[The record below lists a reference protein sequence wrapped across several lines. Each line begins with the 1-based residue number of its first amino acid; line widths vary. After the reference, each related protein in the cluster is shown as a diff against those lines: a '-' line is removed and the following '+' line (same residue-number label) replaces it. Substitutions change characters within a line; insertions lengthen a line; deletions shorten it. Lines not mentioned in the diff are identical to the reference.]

1 MNKYTPVLASSL
13 AALLIAPLASA
24 APKTQT
30 VFCGSS
36 HHVRVGGAEQISTA
50 LNFRNADLVNA
61 MTVDRITIRNVFGVV
76 VHDSG
81 PAAGTPHP
89 LNTDFATP
97 LDITV
102 VPAGASYYLRTNMI
116 WGNASLPPASGGN
129 EAGQSMQATVQV
141 TKDGKK
147 ELAIVGANVRARERI
162 TLPTG
167 LVNEGAEH
175 SRNGVNCEVQ
185 GRDPD

>member
-1 MNKYTPVLASSL
+1 MKKSVLASSL
-13 AALLIAPLASA
+13 AALLIAPLAALA

-30 VFCGSS
+30 VFCGAS

-50 LNFRNADLVNA
+50 LNFRNADLANP

-116 WGNASLPPASGGN
+116 WGNFSLPPASGGN

-147 ELAIVGANVRARERI
+147 ELATVGANVRARERV

-167 LVNEGAEH
+167 VVNEAAER
-175 SRNGVNCEVQ
+175 SRNGVNCEVL